1 MAARM
6 AGFTARTQ
14 IRTHAD
20 MHSDIRAE
28 NKTLKIMKSV
38 LQLQQSGCTAGCFA
52 ARVPALRALQRGL
65 RLQGAGLALL
75 FNSKVQAT
83 EGLTHGRVLRLT
95 LSFQLLM
102 QFVQVLLLIVR
113 RDIPIA
119 AITNI

>member
-1 MAARM
+1 MMAARM

-75 FNSKVQAT
+75 FNSKVT
-83 EGLTHGRVLRLT
+83 TRKGWGKGFI
-95 LSFQLLM
+95 FQENYQPSL
-102 QFVQVLLLIVR
+102 FFNSRKKIR
-113 RDIPIA
+113 TA
-119 AITNI
+119 F

>member
-65 RLQGAGLALL
+65 RLQGAGLAL
-75 FNSKVQAT
+75 FNSKVT
-83 EGLTHGRVLRLT
+83 TRKGWGKGFI
-95 LSFQLLM
+95 FQENYQPSL
-102 QFVQVLLLIVR
+102 FFNSRKKIR
-113 RDIPIA
+113 T
-119 AITNI
+119 AI